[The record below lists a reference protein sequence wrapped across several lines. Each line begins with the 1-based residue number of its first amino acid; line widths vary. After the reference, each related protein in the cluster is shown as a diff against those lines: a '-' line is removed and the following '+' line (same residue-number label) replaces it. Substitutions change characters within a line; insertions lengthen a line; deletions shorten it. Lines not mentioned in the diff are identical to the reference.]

1 MKMIELT
8 HVSKTYRVK
17 EAGAGLWA
25 PHKEIKALQSVNL
38 SIEKGSFVGLIGKN
52 GSGKS
57 TLMKIILGA
66 VDPDP
71 GSQVIC
77 RGSVLRLALGMNF
90 DEHLSGI
97 ENIMLNGM
105 IMGISERKLKNNI
118 TAILEFSGLSEFGN
132 TLVKYYSTGMKTRL
146 SIGIALEADAD
157 ILLID
162 ESFAEVGDGHFRE
175 KAHQALMEKARKG
188 KTVIHATHSMEM
200 IRDYCHQVIYMEN
213 GAAALFQDPEE
224 AIRAYEK
231 K

>member
-1 MKMIELT
+1 MMIELT
-8 HVSKTYRVK
+8 HLNKTYRVK
-17 EAGAGLWA
+17 ESGVGVWGR
-25 PHKEIKALQSVNL
+25 HKEIKALEHVNL

-71 GSQVIC
+71 GSHVNC
-77 RGSVLRLALGMNF
+77 GGSVLRLALGMNF

-105 IMGISERKLKNNI
+105 IMGIEERKLKNNI
-118 TAILEFSGLSEFGN
+118 PAMLEFSGLSEFGN

-146 SIGIALEADAD
+146 SIAIALEADAD

-162 ESFAEVGDGHFRE
+162 ESFAEVGDSNFRE

-188 KTVIHATHSMEM
+188 KTVIHATHSIEL
-200 IRDYCHQVIYMEN
+200 IRKYCPQVIYMEN
-213 GAAALFQDPEE
+213 GAATLFNDSSE

-231 K
+231 T